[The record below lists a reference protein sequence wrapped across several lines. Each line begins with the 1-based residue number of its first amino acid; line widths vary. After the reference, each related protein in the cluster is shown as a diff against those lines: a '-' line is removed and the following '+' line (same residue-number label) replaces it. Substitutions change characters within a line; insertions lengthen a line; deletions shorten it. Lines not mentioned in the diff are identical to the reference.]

1 MPEPLQRPN
10 LLQASLVPESPC
22 LFLALSGELDLSS
35 AEEVPLDDYSS
46 RPDLTTVLVDLGE
59 LRFCDLAGL
68 RALVNFRRIH
78 ETQGRDVAV
87 VRASSF
93 IWRFM
98 HLCGVTDRLEV
109 APPATTAPA

>member
-46 RPDLTTVLVDLGE
+46 RPDLTTVLVDLSE
-59 LRFCDLAGL
+59 LTFCDATGI
-68 RALVNFRRIH
+68 RALLAFRRIH
-78 ETQGRDVAV
+78 EAQGRTVTV
-87 VRASSF
+87 VLASPF
-93 IWRFM
+93 ILRLL
-98 HLCGVTDRLEV
+98 HLCGISDRLE
-109 APPATTAPA
+109 ATPPADTLV